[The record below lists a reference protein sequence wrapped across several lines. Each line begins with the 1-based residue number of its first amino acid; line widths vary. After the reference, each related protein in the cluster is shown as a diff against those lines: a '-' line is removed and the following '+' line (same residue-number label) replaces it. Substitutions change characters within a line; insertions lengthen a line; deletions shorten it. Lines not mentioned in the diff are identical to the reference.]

1 MVFLSLLHCTF
12 NVLCSVN
19 IFKSHALSLI
29 HVGTA
34 YFIISFPLLG
44 NFIILQVQILL
55 LYNNIDVDCV
65 NMIKWHNRPN

>member
-1 MVFLSLLHCTF
+1 MKE
-12 NVLCSVN
+12 SVKQIWCQLN
-19 IFKSHALSLI
+19 QGIFAE
-29 HVGTA
+29 
-34 YFIISFPLLG
+34 G